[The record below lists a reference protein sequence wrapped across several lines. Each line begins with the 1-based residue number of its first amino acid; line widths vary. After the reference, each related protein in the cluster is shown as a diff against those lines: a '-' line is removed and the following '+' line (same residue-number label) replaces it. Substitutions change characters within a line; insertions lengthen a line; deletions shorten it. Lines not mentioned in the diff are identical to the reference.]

1 MAKLLQTKIELPP
14 LRQQQIYRERVLRQM
29 RAYPDARL
37 ILVSAPA
44 GFGKSTSLLQWAH
57 RRREEGSLVA
67 WYAVDERD
75 NDPARFAAYL
85 LGAFRVAGIG
95 PSAPDSEEPIEIQEA
110 ITIVLNATAQ
120 IDEHVLLLLDDYH
133 LISEPQIHDAI
144 RRLCEYTP
152 ANMRLAIGTRVDPP
166 LPLAR
171 MRSRAEMAEIR
182 MADLRFNAEEVRE
195 WCDASPGWTPS
206 RSSVER
212 LERTTEGWAAAL
224 ALIMMSR
231 PPTDEQG
238 LERQLARYSQ
248 SQRHIFDYFAQE
260 ILEHQPEQIRQFLLD
275 TSVLDELSPDL
286 CTTLTGNRQAPLL
299 LNQLAAESLF
309 VIPLSDTEPVYRYHH
324 LFSQFLRQYL
334 VLKNKERYLEQHRR
348 AAQWY
353 AGQNSFVEAVDHA
366 LATEDLD
373 HAADLIQ
380 EKAYVP
386 LMSRRAFMTLVNWL
400 PRFSTEALA
409 RHPRLWLYFVRAL
422 YLSGHVE
429 LAESHIRLSEE
440 VLDWESVDGDAQ
452 RALQAMAYN
461 FRATLAAYRGEL
473 RTARQWIEEAQA
485 LTEWVD
491 ERERVRIAS
500 AGAFICYLM
509 ENVPVARHAYLETVA
524 MAEQV
529 GARWVTL
536 DAHYYLAQLDLL
548 SCDLEAVQARC
559 ERLLDAY
566 PTRIAMLIPL
576 MLPLAEALH
585 QHDQPVAA
593 EMLLRE
599 ALAEAQN
606 TGQPDT
612 CFFAHIALSA
622 MLVTRGE
629 IAEAQESISQART
642 FAEHYK
648 GRMVESLLKAAEAR
662 VMLQSNQL
670 AGAAAWA
677 KQYAQME
684 EAAYH
689 DEFEKLTVT
698 RVWLAQGK
706 HEQTLGLLAEIVH
719 SAQATGR
726 ILYVLN
732 AEIVRALAY
741 QAAGKP
747 ELALSAL
754 ERALDLA
761 EPQRFVR
768 VFLDMGRPM
777 LALLRRAVA
786 REPVSEYARFLL
798 DRAAQAE
805 DGRHPADRLTE
816 REIEVLEQLATGAS
830 NQEIAKTLVIS
841 IGTVKS
847 HIHHIM
853 SKLDAQNRTEAVS
866 KARTFNIL
874 PD

>member
-1 MAKLLQTKIELPP
+1 
-14 LRQQQIYRERVLRQM
+14 VLRQVK
-29 RAYPDARL
+29 AYPDARL

-44 GFGKSTSLLQWAH
+44 GFGKSTSLLQWA
-57 RRREEGSLVA
+57 RRRQEEGSLVA

-75 NDPARFAAYL
+75 NDPTRFAAYL
-85 LGAFRVAGIG
+85 LGAFGVAGVQL
-95 PSAPDSEEPIEIQEA
+95 PVPDSDERIEVQE
-110 ITIVLNATAQ
+110 TVTSLLNAAAQ
-120 IDEHVLLLLDDYH
+120 VEKRVLLLLDDYH
-133 LISEPQIHDAI
+133 LISEPQVHDAI
-144 RRLCEYTP
+144 RRLCEYMP

-171 MRSRAEMAEIR
+171 MRSRGEIAEVR

-195 WCDASPGWTPS
+195 WCDTSLGWRPS
-206 RSSVER
+206 RSSVEG

-231 PPTDEQG
+231 PTADEQG
-238 LERQLARYSQ
+238 LEQQLARYSQ

-286 CTTLTGNRQAPLL
+286 CTTLTGDRQAPLL

-324 LFSQFLRQYL
+324 LFSQFLRQNL
-334 VLKNKERYLEQHRR
+334 VLKHKERYLEQHRR

-366 LATEDLD
+366 LAAEDLD

-386 LMSRRAFMTLVNWL
+386 LMSHGAFMTLVNWL
-400 PRFSTEALA
+400 PHFSTEVLA
-409 RHPRLWLYFVRAL
+409 RHPRLWLDFVRAL

-429 LAESHIRLSEE
+429 LAESHIRRSEE
-440 VLDWESVDGDAQ
+440 VLDWGSTDESAQ
-452 RALQAMAYN
+452 RALQAMACN

-473 RTARQWIEEAQA
+473 RQARRWIEEAQA

-500 AGAFICYLM
+500 SGAFIRYLM
-509 ENVPVARHAYLETVA
+509 DDVPGARHAYLQTLA

-529 GARWVTL
+529 GARWIIL
-536 DAHYYLAQLDLL
+536 DTHYYLAQLDLL
-548 SCDLEAVQARC
+548 SCNLEAAQARC

-566 PTRIAMLIPL
+566 PARIAMRTPL
-576 MLPLAEALH
+576 MLPLAQALY
-585 QHDQPVAA
+585 QRDQPVAA

-599 ALAEAQN
+599 ALARAQN
-606 TGQPDT
+606 SGQPDT

-622 MLVTRGE
+622 MLVARGE
-629 IAEAQESISQART
+629 IAEAQESISQAGT

-648 GRMVESLLKAAEAR
+648 GRMADALLKAAEAR
-662 VMLQSNQL
+662 VMLQSDRL
-670 AGAAAWA
+670 AEAAVWA
-677 KQYAQME
+677 EQYVQME
-684 EAAYH
+684 TADYH
-689 DEFEKLTVT
+689 DEFEKLTVA

-706 HEQTLGLLAEIVH
+706 YEQSLGLLAEIVN
-719 SAQATGR
+719 SAQAKGR
-726 ILYVLN
+726 ILYVLH
-732 AEIVRALAY
+732 AEIARALVFQDAD
-741 QAAGKP
+741 KP

-754 ERALDLA
+754 DRALGLA
-761 EPQRFVR
+761 EGQRFVR

-777 LALLRRAVA
+777 RALLRRAVA
-786 REPVSEYARFLL
+786 RQPVSEYAQFLL
-798 DRAAQAE
+798 DRTSQA
-805 DGRHPADRLTE
+805 DATLHPADQLTE
-816 REIEVLEQLATGAS
+816 RETEVLEQVATGAS
-830 NQEIAKTLVIS
+830 NQEIAETLLIS
-841 IGTVKS
+841 VGTVKS

-866 KARTFNIL
+866 KARTFKIL

>member
-1 MAKLLQTKIELPP
+1 MAELLQTKIELPP
-14 LRQQQIYRERVLRQM
+14 LRQQQIYRERVLRKV

-44 GFGKSTSLLQWAH
+44 GFGKSTSLLQWVH

-85 LGAFRVAGIG
+85 LAAFRVAGIEL
-95 PSAPDSEEPIEIQEA
+95 SAPGSDERIEVQEA
-110 ITIVLNATAQ
+110 VTSLLNAAAKV
-120 IDEHVLLLLDDYH
+120 DARVLLLLDDYH
-133 LISEPQIHDAI
+133 LISEPKVHDAI
-144 RRLCEYTP
+144 RRLCEYMP
-152 ANMRLAIGTRVDPP
+152 VNMRLAIGTRVDPP

-171 MRSRAEMAEIR
+171 MRSRAEVAEIR

-195 WCDASPGWTPS
+195 WCDTSLGWTPS
-206 RSSVER
+206 RSSVKK
-212 LERTTEGWAAAL
+212 LEKTTEGWAAAL

-231 PPTDEQG
+231 PSAVEQG
-238 LERQLARYSQ
+238 LEQQLARYSQ

-286 CTTLTGNRQAPLL
+286 CSTLTDNRQAPLL
-299 LNQLAAESLF
+299 LSQLAAESLF

-324 LFSQFLRQYL
+324 LFSQFLRQTL
-334 VLKNKERYLEQHRR
+334 VLKNKERYLERHRR

-366 LATEDLD
+366 LAAEDLD

-386 LMSRRAFMTLVNWL
+386 LMSSGAFMTLVNWL
-400 PRFSTEALA
+400 PHFSTEVLA
-409 RHPRLWLYFVRAL
+409 RHPRLWLNFVRAL

-429 LAESHIRLSEE
+429 LAESHIHLSQE
-440 VLDWESVDGDAQ
+440 VLDWESTDGAAQ

-461 FRATLAAYRGEL
+461 FQATLAAFRGEL
-473 RTARQWIEEAQA
+473 RTARQRIEEAQA
-485 LTEWVD
+485 LAEWVGV
-491 ERERVRIAS
+491 RERVRIAS
-500 AGAFICYLM
+500 ADAFIRYLT
-509 ENVPVARHAYLETVA
+509 EDVPKARHAYRETLA

-529 GARWVTL
+529 GARWVIL
-536 DAHYYLAQLDLL
+536 DANYYLAQLDLL

-559 ERLLDAY
+559 ERLLDTY
-566 PTRIAMLIPL
+566 PARVAMRTPL

-585 QHDQPVAA
+585 QRDQPVAA

-599 ALAEAQN
+599 ALAKAQD

-612 CFFAHIALSA
+612 CFFALIALST
-622 MLVTRGE
+622 MLVARGE
-629 IAEAQESISQART
+629 IAEAQESVIQART

-648 GRMVESLLKAAEAR
+648 GRMADSLLKAAEAR
-662 VMLQSNQL
+662 VMLQSDRL
-670 AGAAAWA
+670 ADAAVWA
-677 KQYAQME
+677 EQYAHME
-684 EAAYH
+684 QADYH
-689 DEFEKLTVT
+689 DEFEKLTVA
-698 RVWLAQGK
+698 RVWLAQEK
-706 HEQTLGLLAEIVH
+706 YEQTLELLAEIVH
-719 SAQATGR
+719 SARTTGR
-726 ILYVLN
+726 ILHVLH

-741 QAAGKP
+741 QADGKP
-747 ELALSAL
+747 QPALSAL
-754 ERALDLA
+754 DRALGLA

-777 LALLRRAVA
+777 RALLRRAVA
-786 REPVSEYARFLL
+786 RQPVSEYARFLFE
-798 DRAAQAE
+798 RASEADATL
-805 DGRHPADRLTE
+805 HPADQLTD
-816 REIEVLEQLATGAS
+816 REIQVLEQVATGAS
-830 NQEIAKTLVIS
+830 NQEIAATLVIS
-841 IGTVKS
+841 VGTVKS

-866 KARTFNIL
+866 KARTFKIL

>member
-14 LRQQQIYRERVLRQM
+14 LRQQQIFRERVMQRVK
-29 RAYPDARL
+29 AYPDARL

-57 RRREEGSLVA
+57 RQREEGLLVA

-85 LGAFRVAGIG
+85 LGAFRVAGIE
-95 PSAPDSEEPIEIQEA
+95 PSAPVSDERIDVQEA
-110 ITIVLNATAQ
+110 VTSLLNAAAQ
-120 IDEHVLLLLDDYH
+120 VDERVCLLLDDYH

-144 RRLCEYTP
+144 RRLCEYMP

-182 MADLRFNAEEVRE
+182 MADLRFSAQEVSE
-195 WCDASPGWTPS
+195 WCDASLGWTPS

-231 PPTDEQG
+231 PSADEQG
-238 LERQLARYSQ
+238 LEQQLARYSQ

-286 CTTLTGNRQAPLL
+286 CTALTGNRQAPLL

-324 LFSQFLRQYL
+324 LFSQFLRQSL
-334 VLKNKERYLEQHRR
+334 ALKNEEHYLKQHRR

-353 AGQNSFVEAVDHA
+353 AGQSSYVEAVDHA
-366 LATEDLD
+366 LAAEDLD

-386 LMSRRAFMTLVNWL
+386 LTSRGEFMTLVNWQR
-400 PRFSTEALA
+400 RFSEDVLA
-409 RHPRLWLYFVRAL
+409 RHPRLWLYFVQAL
-422 YLSGHVE
+422 FLSGHVE
-429 LAESHIRLSEE
+429 LAESHLRLAEE
-440 VLDWESVDGDAQ
+440 VFDSESADGAAQ
-452 RALQAMAYN
+452 RALRAIAYN
-461 FRATLAAYRGEL
+461 YRATLAAYRGDLEAGLYWIKQAHAL
-473 RTARQWIEEAQA
+473 R
-485 LTEWVD
+485 EWVGEHD
-491 ERERVRIAS
+491 RVRIANTT
-500 AGAFICYLM
+500 AFIHYFLGD
-509 ENVPVARHAYLETVA
+509 VPGARQAYLETLA

-529 GARWVTL
+529 GTRWVIL
-536 DAHYYLAQLDLL
+536 DVHYYLAQLDLL
-548 SCDLEAVQARC
+548 SCDLEAVRARC
-559 ERLLDAY
+559 ERLLDMY
-566 PTRIAMLIPL
+566 PTRIAPLIPL
-576 MLPLAEALH
+576 MVPLAECH
-585 QHDQPVAA
+585 YQHDQTIEA
-593 EMLLRE
+593 ERLLRE
-599 ALAEAQN
+599 ALDRAQRASQPA
-606 TGQPDT
+606 TGL
-612 CFFAHIALSA
+612 FAHLALSA
-622 MLVTRGE
+622 MLAARGE
-629 IAEAQESISQART
+629 IAGAQESIVQARA
-642 FAEHYK
+642 FAERYK
-648 GRMVESLLKAAEAR
+648 GRMADSLLKAAEAR
-662 VMLQSNQL
+662 VMLHSGRL
-670 AGAAAWA
+670 DEATFWAAQFENA
-677 KQYAQME
+677 E
-684 EAAYH
+684 EADYQQDPQKILSA
-689 DEFEKLTVT
+689 
-698 RVWLAQGK
+698 RIWLAQGD
-706 HEQTLGLLAEIVH
+706 HERALGLLAEIVN

-754 ERALDLA
+754 EKALDLA

-768 VFLDMGRPM
+768 LFLDMGRPM
-777 LALLRRAVA
+777 RALLRRAVA
-786 REPVSEYARFLL
+786 REPVSEYARFLQ
-798 DRAAQAE
+798 DRATQAE
-805 DGRHPADRLTE
+805 IARHPADLLTE
-816 REIEVLEQLATGAS
+816 REIEVLEQVVTGAS
-830 NQEIAKTLVIS
+830 NQEIAETLVIS
-841 IGTVKS
+841 VGTVKS

-866 KARTFNIL
+866 KARNLNIL
-874 PD
+874 PN